1 MKKPLEFGF
10 LLVLVLFLFSCAEP
24 PVSDPQPARIA
35 VSKKGSEKG
44 FAYYQKWLKNA
55 DSTVILLDMYSLG
68 LDSAMIVFESC
79 DGLLLTG
86 GTDVYPGIYGKEADT
101 ARCENPDFKRDSL
114 ELWLIGR
121 AIEKGIPVLGVCRG
135 HQILNV
141 YAGGTLVID
150 IPSDVGLDVNHRA
163 ETGFDCFHVV
173 RVLPGSLLYQIT
185 GVDSGMVNS
194 AHHQAV
200 EIHGENLESFA
211 FSEDGVVESI
221 GYQTPGNSHFLL
233 GVQWHPERLDFS
245 NPLSGKIAE
254 RFLSEAKKSSN

>member
-1 MKKPLEFGF
+1 MKNLFKF
-10 LLVLVLFLFSCAEP
+10 LSLGIFVVVLVSCSGPEMNEVTP
-24 PVSDPQPARIA
+24 SRIA
-35 VSKKGSEKG
+35 VSKKGTEKG

-101 ARCENPDFKRDSL
+101 ARCEQPDFKRDSL

-150 IPSDVGLDVNHRA
+150 IPSDIGLDVKHRE

-173 RVLPGSLLYQIT
+173 RVLPGSLLHQIT

-211 FSEDGVVESI
+211 FSEDGLVESV
-221 GYQTPGNSHFLL
+221 GYRTQSNSHFLL

-245 NPLSGKIAE
+245 NPFSGKIAE
-254 RFLSEAKKSSN
+254 RFLSEVKKSPN